1 MPLSI
6 EATQVGADLIA
17 VDWGTTNRRIFVLDR
32 QGGVL
37 GARRDARGLVSVP
50 EGGFASAVAE
60 IRAEFGDYPVVLAGM
75 AGSAKGWVNVPYRPC
90 PAGLADLAGALHWAE
105 PGRTAI
111 VPGVADGAGD
121 VMRGEEVQFLGAVA
135 AGLAPPDGLLCQP
148 GTHCKWAHMTGGAI
162 AGFATAMTGELFAL
176 LKDHSLLADFL
187 TGPVADGPAFRQGV
201 AAGLSGRLTTEL
213 FRVRAAALL
222 GHRSVAD
229 SAAYASGLLIGH
241 DVGGEP
247 RVPGRAVYL
256 VADAPLAG
264 LYATAVELAG
274 GVAHPVDS
282 QAAFVAGITQIWRHV
297 CDD

>member
-1 MPLSI
+1 MVA
-6 EATQVGADLIA
+6 ELIA

-32 QGGVL
+32 QGLVL
-37 GARRDARGLVSVP
+37 GARRDGRGLLTVP
-50 EGGFASAVAE
+50 EDGFPAAVAE
-60 IRAEFGDYPVVLAGM
+60 IRAEFGEFPVVLAGM
-75 AGSAKGWVNVPYRPC
+75 VGSAKGWVNVPYRPC
-90 PAGLADLAGALHWAE
+90 PTNLANLAAALHWAE
-105 PGRTAI
+105 AGRTAI
-111 VPGVADGAGD
+111 VPGVADAAGD

-187 TGPVADGPAFRQGV
+187 TGPVTDGPAYRQGV
-201 AAGLSGRLTTEL
+201 VAGLSGRLTTDL

-222 GHRSVAD
+222 GHRSVHD
-229 SAAYASGLLIGH
+229 SAAYASGLLIGY
-241 DVGGEP
+241 DVGSEP
-247 RVPGRAVYL
+247 RVPGRPVYI

-264 LYATAVELAG
+264 LYAAAVELAG
-274 GVAHPVDS
+274 GVPHPIDS
-282 QAAFVAGITQIWRHV
+282 QAAFAAGIAQIWRHI